1 MPSCGVC
8 LFICP
13 SVCLS
18 RLCIL
23 SKQINIS
30 SNFSTSGSHT
40 IPFFPYQKL
49 WQYFNEDSPNKGVEC
64 RWVKQKSRFSTNIW
78 LHRVLSTVRPP
89 IVIHTAAPD
98 RGKLVTLIA
107 GKGVFIATQLNSTD
121 PVEQRTA
128 KSVVFLFMTSRP
140 TNWVNCC
147 SRCERVDNS
156 TSSWVQLSWV
166 ELSCVAINGQSFSCC
181 SQQCREKNNHLL
193 LRNLNMQYRKSY
205 LQKLYGRVLVQISL
219 SWP

>member
-107 GKGVFIATQLNSTD
+107 GKGVFIATQLNST
-121 PVEQRTA
+121 QLTQLN
-128 KSVVFLFMTSRP
+128 SVQPSR
-140 TNWVNCC
+140 
-147 SRCERVDNS
+147 
-156 TSSWVQLSWV
+156 
-166 ELSCVAINGQSFSCC
+166 SCFC
-181 SQQCREKNNHLL
+181 L
-193 LRNLNMQYRKSY
+193 
-205 LQKLYGRVLVQISL
+205 
-219 SWP
+219 